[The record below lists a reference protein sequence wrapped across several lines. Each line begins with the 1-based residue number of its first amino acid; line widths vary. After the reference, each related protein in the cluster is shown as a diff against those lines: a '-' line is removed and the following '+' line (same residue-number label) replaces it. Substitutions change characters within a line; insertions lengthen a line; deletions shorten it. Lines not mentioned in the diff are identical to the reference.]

1 LKIIYEDLIKIGF
14 KKMPN
19 QSSINILKGIKKVQE
34 MTDDI
39 STVLDFK
46 VIKEFWDIYDLT
58 DGTKLK
64 NRVILT
70 GVKKPYKNNAINDN
84 KLNEL
89 NEYEFDFQSIQSFIF
104 SKKSKGNPHIKLYT
118 KQELDSSYT
127 IEVAFNTIS
136 EKWNEYTINDNKTK
150 LKLKLRST
158 VTQIQKSNIVLQ
170 NGDPIYNVK
179 IKILSKV
186 LRQKI

>member
-1 LKIIYEDLIKIGF
+1 MY
-14 KKMPN
+14 
-19 QSSINILKGIKKVQE
+19 KKVKE
-34 MTDDI
+34 MTDYI
-39 STVLDFK
+39 AMVLDFK

-70 GVKKPYKNNAINDN
+70 GVKKPYKNNNTNNN
-84 KLNEL
+84 KI

-104 SKKSKGNPHIKLYT
+104 SKKSKGNPHTKLYT

-127 IEVAFNTIS
+127 IEISFNTIS
-136 EKWNEYTINDNKTK
+136 EKWNEYTINDNKIK
-150 LKLKLRST
+150 LKLKLKST
-158 VTQIQKSNIVLQ
+158 VTQIQKSNMVIQ

-186 LRQKI
+186 IRHKI